1 LLLFCKKEGALLS
14 LSLRDLQYALAVAQT
29 RHFGQAADRCGVS
42 QPGLSE
48 QIRKLEAFLGVTLF
62 ERGRRGVQVTEQGQA
77 ILARAE
83 RVLAE
88 ANGLVEM
95 ARGTAQPMGRT
106 LRLSAI
112 QTLGPYY
119 LPYLLRQMRAAHPD
133 VALRLEEGRTE
144 PLLDSLRAGGTDLV
158 LAALP
163 LPEDGLAMAP
173 LFREPFV
180 LVCPTGH
187 KLATLPRLSLP
198 DLATDGL
205 ILLEE
210 GHCLRD
216 HALSLCAE
224 AAPLS
229 RQATS
234 VETLW
239 HMILAGEGFSMMP
252 ALSLAARPPMPDL
265 VTCRDLPEAEASR
278 IIALAWRT
286 TDPRGNAFRGLAD
299 LLGKTVPPGAVPIP

>member
-1 LLLFCKKEGALLS
+1 MNVSLS
-14 LSLRDLQYALAVAQT
+14 GLSLRDLEYALAVAQT
-29 RHFGQAADRCGVS
+29 RHFGRAADRCGVS

-48 QIRKLEAFLGVTLF
+48 QIRKLEALLGVVLF
-62 ERGRRGVQVTEQGQA
+62 ERGRRGVQVTEQGA
-77 ILARAE
+77 ALLARAE

-88 ANGLVEM
+88 AHGMLEM
-95 ARGTAQPMGRT
+95 ARGNSEPMGRT
-106 LRLSAI
+106 VRLSAI

-119 LPYLLRQMRAAHPD
+119 LPFLLRQVRAAHPEL
-133 VALRLEEGRTE
+133 ALRLEEGRTE
-144 PLLDSLRAGGTDLV
+144 ALLDSLRTGGTDLV

-163 LPEDGLAMAP
+163 LPEDGLTTVA
-173 LFREPFV
+173 LFREPFI
-180 LVCPTGH
+180 LVCPAGH
-187 KLATLPRLSLP
+187 RLASLPRLSLP

-252 ALSLAARPPMPDL
+252 ALSLAGRAAMDEL
-265 VTCRDLPEAEASR
+265 VTCRDLPEPEASR
-278 IIALAWRT
+278 TIALAWRR
-286 TDPRGNAFRGLAD
+286 TDPRGGAFAELAAQ
-299 LLGKTVPPGAVPIP
+299 LGRTVPDGVQQAVHF